1 MAAPLGLHMMPQ
13 SDKVNVLLV
22 DDQPAKLLAYEVI
35 LGDLGENFIKASS
48 GREALEQLLRQ
59 DIAIV
64 LIDVCMPDLDGFEL
78 AAMIRE
84 HPRFERTAIIFI
96 SAIHLSE
103 VDRLR
108 GYEMGAVDYVPV
120 PVVPEVLRAK
130 VRVLAELHRKTR
142 QLERLNAELE
152 RRVNER
158 TADLASINERLIGS
172 ERRRS
177 VALVAGQMGS
187 WDFDVAKSDWQWDEG
202 QFKIFGVD
210 PATFSV
216 SLEHV
221 RALVDPRDWTRLIRI
236 VRRASKSENS
246 LRAEFR
252 IRRPDGQTRWCAGTA
267 VAAFDE
273 KERIIRIGGVT
284 IDITDRKRAEE
295 RQALLAREVD
305 HRARNALAIIQ
316 AILRLTRAVSI
327 KEYKE
332 SVEGRIMALARA
344 HTLLSN
350 SRWSG
355 ADFHT
360 LVADEL
366 APYRTG
372 HISAIATSG
381 PPIALQPITA
391 QTLALVLHELA
402 TNAAKYGALS
412 SVRGSLTLAWEVR
425 FARLFL
431 RWSEEGSIV
440 ETPAGREGFGMKLIV
455 SSVEQQLGGT
465 VTFDWSGKGLRCDI
479 IIPLTEASPRE
490 PPSPANHEADGLSER
505 VGFPGLRVLLI
516 EDEVL
521 VAMMMKELLVNLGC
535 TVMGPYTTVPSA
547 LEAAK
552 NEGFDFALLD
562 VNLGNELAYP
572 VADALAARG
581 APFVFLTGY
590 DGDHVDGRFKDT
602 MVLQKPL
609 QQETLRRL
617 LVFESGVLGGATAS
631 NDSVGDRPARPRQDR
646 HYRFEDSQIE

>member
-1 MAAPLGLHMMPQ
+1 MAAPLGLHVMPQ

-35 LGDLGENFIKASS
+35 LGDLGENLIKVSS

-96 SAIHLSE
+96 TAVHLSE

-216 SLEHV
+216 TLGRV
-221 RALVDPRDWTRLIRI
+221 RALIDPRDWAQLMRL
-236 VRRASKSENS
+236 VRKASKSGNS
-246 LRAEFR
+246 IFAEFR
-252 IRRPDGQTRWCAGTA
+252 IRHPDGQTRWCAGTA
-267 VAAFDE
+267 VATFDE
-273 KERIIRIGGVT
+273 KGRVIRIGGVT
-284 IDITDRKRAEE
+284 IDITERKRAEE

-316 AILRLTRAVSI
+316 AILRLTRADTI

-332 SVEGRIMALARA
+332 TVEGRIMALARA

-372 HISAIATSG
+372 HIGAITTSG
-381 PPIALQPITA
+381 PPISLQPITA

-412 SVRGSLTLAWEVR
+412 SGRGALTLAWEVR
-425 FARLFL
+425 SGRLIL
-431 RWSEEGSIV
+431 HWSEEDSII
-440 ETPAGREGFGMKLIV
+440 EMPAGRDGFGMKLIV
-455 SSVEQQLGGT
+455 ASIEQQLAGT
-465 VTFDWSGKGLRCDI
+465 VAFDWSGNGLRCNI
-479 IIPLTEASPRE
+479 MVP
-490 PPSPANHEADGLSER
+490 LSETNEAPDR
-505 VGFPGLRVLLI
+505 QSSVKYEPDDVSKLARFPGLRVLLI
-516 EDEVL
+516 EDETL
-521 VAMMMKELLVNLGC
+521 VAMMMKELLANLGC
-535 TVMGPYTTVPSA
+535 TVAGPYTTVASA

-552 NEGFDFALLD
+552 DESFDFAFLD
-562 VNLGNELAYP
+562 VNLGNELVYP
-572 VADALAARG
+572 VAHVLAARG

-590 DGDHVDGRFKDT
+590 DSEHVDSRFKDT
-602 MVLQKPL
+602 ITLQKPL

-617 LVFESGVLGGATAS
+617 LVSKSGVLGGATAA
-631 NDSVGDRPARPRQDR
+631 NDSVENRSGQATHDS
-646 HYRFEDSQIE
+646 YRGF

>member
-1 MAAPLGLHMMPQ
+1 MPK

-35 LGDLGENFIKASS
+35 LGDLGENLIKASS
-48 GREALEQLLRQ
+48 GREALEQLLKQ
-59 DIAIV
+59 DIAIA
-64 LIDVCMPDLDGFEL
+64 LIDVCMPNLDGFEL
-78 AAMIRE
+78 AGMIRE
-84 HPRFERTAIIFI
+84 HPRFERTAIIFV
-96 SAIHLSE
+96 SSIHLSE
-103 VDRLR
+103 VDRLH
-108 GYEMGAVDYVPV
+108 GYEMGAADYVPV

-142 QLERLNAELE
+142 QLERLNVELE

-158 TADLASINERLIGS
+158 TADLASINERLLRS

-187 WDFDVAKSDWQWDEG
+187 WDFDVPKSDWQWDEG

-210 PATFSV
+210 PTTFSV
-216 SLEHV
+216 TLERV
-221 RALVDPRDWTRLIRI
+221 RALIDPRDWARLMRI
-236 VRRASKSENS
+236 VRKASNSENS
-246 LRAEFR
+246 VRAEFR
-252 IRRPDGQTRWCAGTA
+252 LRRPDGQTRWCAGTA
-267 VAAFDE
+267 VVAFDE
-273 KERIIRIGGVT
+273 KDRIIRIGGVT
-284 IDITDRKRAEE
+284 IDITERKRAEE

-316 AILRLTRAVSI
+316 AILRLSRADSI
-327 KEYKE
+327 QEYRE
-332 SVEGRIMALARA
+332 TVEGRIMALARA

-372 HISAIATSG
+372 HSGTITTSG
-381 PPIALQPITA
+381 PPISLQPITA

-412 SVRGSLTLAWEVR
+412 SGRGALTLAWEVR
-425 FARLFL
+425 SARLIL

-440 ETPAGREGFGMKLIV
+440 ETPAGRDGFGMKLIV
-455 SSVEQQLGGT
+455 ASIEQQLAGS
-465 VTFDWSGKGLRCDI
+465 VAFDWSGKGLRCNI
-479 IIPLTEASPRE
+479 IIPLSEAAEAPDPASPV
-490 PPSPANHEADGLSER
+490 NHDADDVSNARFL
-505 VGFPGLRVLLI
+505 GLRVLLI
-516 EDEVL
+516 EDETL
-521 VAMMMKELLVNLGC
+521 VAMMMKEVLANLGC
-535 TVMGPYTTVPSA
+535 TVAGPYATVASA

-552 NEGFDFALLD
+552 DESFDFALLD
-562 VNLGNELAYP
+562 VNLGNELVYP
-572 VADALAARG
+572 VANVLAARG

-590 DGDHVDGRFKDT
+590 DSDHVDSRFKDT
-602 MVLQKPL
+602 MTLQKPL

-617 LVFESGVLGGATAS
+617 LVSKSGVLCGATVP
-631 NDSVGDRPARPRQDR
+631 NDGAEDRSSQPTQDSY
-646 HYRFEDSQIE
+646 HGFEDSHIR